1 MKAAALV
8 GVLAC
13 AATVAA
19 TVPKAAAAAETH
31 FNCATFDS
39 QGNIVSV
46 VPNCTQTI
54 SMQGGDP
61 QSIPGAFN
69 PCTGGTGTLTLSF
82 THQVFHINVNGAGDF
97 WITGTQNGTATFTPD
112 DPTAAVGSGSWT
124 TWFGGAQNNQN
135 GVLHDTFNL
144 QVHFPNGLTATLHMI
159 DHITFSGT
167 GTITSMF
174 SKGSAA
180 TGGDCNH

>member
-1 MKAAALV
+1 MRPAALV

-13 AATVAA
+13 AAVVAVA
-19 TVPKAAAAAETH
+19 VPKGAAAAETH
-31 FNCATFDS
+31 FNCATFDN

-54 SMQGGDP
+54 SMQGGGS
-61 QSIPGAFN
+61 QSMPGVD
-69 PCTGGTGTLTLSF
+69 PCTGNTGTLTLSL
-82 THQVFHINVNGAGDF
+82 THQVFHVNVNGASDL

-112 DPTAAVGSGSWT
+112 DPTAAVGTGSWAA
-124 TWFGGAQNNQN
+124 WFGGSQNNRN

-144 QVHFPNGLTATLHMI
+144 QVHFPGGLSATFHMI
-159 DHITFSGT
+159 DHTTLTGT
-167 GTITSMF
+167 GTITANF